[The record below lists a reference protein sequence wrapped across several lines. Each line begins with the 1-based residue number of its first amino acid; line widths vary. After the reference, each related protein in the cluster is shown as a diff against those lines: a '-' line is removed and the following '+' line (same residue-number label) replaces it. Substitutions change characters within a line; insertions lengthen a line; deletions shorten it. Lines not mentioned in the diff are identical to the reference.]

1 MERQTI
7 QIRRVGSV
15 TFGGVLITIGILFL
29 AHLFFPT
36 FNYYLVY
43 RFWPVIL
50 ILLGL
55 EVLAGSR
62 QKSYEIIDS
71 EGKIVEQS
79 KMVYDVPAILLMI
92 TLTGFSMCMALIDW
106 VYETQNFNIT
116 F

>member
-1 MERQTI
+1 M
-7 QIRRVGSV
+7 
-15 TFGGVLITIGILFL
+15 
-29 AHLFFPT
+29 
-36 FNYYLVY
+36 
-43 RFWPVIL
+43 IL

-55 EVLAGSR
+55 EVLSGSR
-62 QKSYEIIDS
+62 QKSYEIIDA

-106 VYETQNFNIT
+106 VYEAQNFHIT

>member
-1 MERQTI
+1 MDKQTI
-7 QIRRVGSV
+7 QVRRVGSV
-15 TFGGVLITIGILFL
+15 TFGTVLIAIGMLFL
-29 AHLFFPT
+29 LHLFFPA
-36 FNYYLVY
+36 FNYC
-43 RFWPVIL
+43 FWPVIL

-55 EVLAGSR
+55 EVLSGSR
-62 QKSYEIIDS
+62 QKSYEIIDA

-106 VYETQNFNIT
+106 VYEAQNFHIT

>member
-1 MERQTI
+1 MDKQTI
-7 QIRRVGSV
+7 QGRRVGSV
-15 TFGGVLITIGILFL
+15 TFGTVLIAIGTLFL
-29 AHLFFPT
+29 LHLFFPA
-36 FNYYLVY
+36 FNYYLIY

-55 EVLAGSR
+55 EVLSGSR
-62 QKSYEIIDS
+62 QKSYEIIDA

-106 VYETQNFNIT
+106 VYEAQNFHIT

>member
-1 MERQTI
+1 MDKQTI

-15 TFGGVLITIGILFL
+15 TFGTVLIATGILFL
-29 AHLFFPT
+29 FHLFFPA
-36 FNYYLVY
+36 FNYYLIY

-62 QKSYEIIDS
+62 QKSYEITDS

-79 KMVYDVPAILLMI
+79 KIVYDVPAILLMI
-92 TLTGFSMCMALIDW
+92 TLTGFSMCMALVDW
-106 VYETQNFNIT
+106 VYETQHLHIT